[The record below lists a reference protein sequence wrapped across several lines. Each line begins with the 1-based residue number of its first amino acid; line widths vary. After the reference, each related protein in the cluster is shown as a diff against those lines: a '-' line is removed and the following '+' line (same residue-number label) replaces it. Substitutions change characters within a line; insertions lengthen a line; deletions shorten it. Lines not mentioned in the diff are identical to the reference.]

1 MTMLEARLVRID
13 VENCSNISCSV
24 YSNNT
29 KIGALT
35 SLEYSESG
43 NCLLIPI
50 QGNLKIVVSASGQ
63 ALGSVTFPFSLIND
77 SGCLWLPIIPNESSD
92 YIDVLPEELS
102 SPKILLYFEKK
113 TEESDDKIDEIV
125 VVKEKLRAMK
135 GNYKD
140 FVKKSKEREISLI
153 KLLED
158 KEAVIQ
164 DYVDQLSKAQSHI
177 FSLLAEKKHLSD
189 SLVRLEVEMS
199 FGSQSGLVQELEIT
213 RQELMKSE
221 SKNESLLRKLEE
233 ISIEWNFIEEES
245 KHIKE
250 SELLGQISQLKQE
263 LDLKSKEISVLKNAP
278 LSSVLSEISNKLS
291 VIDKGSSELSDTVKY
306 SNPNKMQ
313 SSASTDQLPNS
324 SFVIE
329 SIQASMISEEDSIM
343 PNSMYSHSS
352 SRGISPGL
360 KENFKNNEK
369 CIKAS
374 FRCPTISSQNKSKY
388 IPIVTSR
395 RLNQSVERKNK
406 Y

>member
-125 VVKEKLRAMK
+125 VVNEKLRAMK

-177 FSLLAEKKHLSD
+177 FSLLAEKKHL
-189 SLVRLEVEMS
+189 
-199 FGSQSGLVQELEIT
+199 T
-213 RQELMKSE
+213 R
-221 SKNESLLRKLEE
+221 N
-233 ISIEWNFIEEES
+233 
-245 KHIKE
+245 
-250 SELLGQISQLKQE
+250 
-263 LDLKSKEISVLKNAP
+263 D
-278 LSSVLSEISNKLS
+278 
-291 VIDKGSSELSDTVKY
+291 
-306 SNPNKMQ
+306 
-313 SSASTDQLPNS
+313 
-324 SFVIE
+324 
-329 SIQASMISEEDSIM
+329 
-343 PNSMYSHSS
+343 
-352 SRGISPGL
+352 
-360 KENFKNNEK
+360 
-369 CIKAS
+369 
-374 FRCPTISSQNKSKY
+374 
-388 IPIVTSR
+388 
-395 RLNQSVERKNK
+395 
-406 Y
+406 